1 MLSSD
6 RSSERIG
13 QTPKEV
19 WHAATQHEA
28 IEYRKA
34 QEHGQAEDNRQA
46 RTRQAGAGEAEDH
59 RQAQEHG
66 QAQERSKKKVATAGS
81 DSRFG
86 SRGL

>member
-34 QEHGQAEDNRQA
+34 QEHGQAED
-46 RTRQAGAGEAEDH
+46 H